1 MTGVLTE
8 GEMWRQTHMKKV
20 SVTIK
25 AEIAKPRT
33 PKVQA
38 NRQKVAE

>member
-25 AEIAKPRT
+25 AEIAKAKT

-38 NRQKVAE
+38 NHQKVAE